1 MLRIHFT
8 SQDLARVR
16 VASAPDP
23 LWEIACSLHRL
34 QTSQG
39 RWAYADWYR
48 ETRATLAGTPLGT
61 AVRRLLVP
69 VLPRARYLPDF
80 LTPHEAADGL
90 DRGLAAIVDT
100 PPDRVAHEIRML
112 DRFTGAP
119 QWAPRLVEREARE
132 DLAGLLRAYHEAV
145 IAPHERR
152 MYATVAAERALRGRE
167 ALATG
172 LDGLLAG
179 LSPAIRWHP
188 PVLHVDYVEDRDLY
202 LGGRGLRLIPS
213 YFCWQSPISLAD
225 DALGPLLVYP
235 VQRDRRA
242 DPGRPPDASLA
253 ALLGRTR
260 AAALRCLVLGA
271 TTSELARFLGVSVP
285 TATHHTTVLRDAGLV
300 VSHRHQNSVLHT
312 LTPLGAELS
321 RSSSSHPPQTE
332 PDPRDATPAPP
343 AAQASDVSPER
354 CPPPLGT
361 GL

>member
-8 SQDLARVR
+8 PRDLARVR

-34 QTSQG
+34 QTSRG

-48 ETRATLAGTPLGT
+48 ETRTTLAGTRLGT

-100 PPDRVAHEIRML
+100 PPDRVAHEIGLL
-112 DRFTGAP
+112 DRSSGAP
-119 QWAPRLVEREARE
+119 DWASRLPEREARE

-145 IAPHERR
+145 VAPYENRIL
-152 MYATVAAERALRGRE
+152 ATVAAERALRGRD
-167 ALATG
+167 ALAAG
-172 LDGLLAG
+172 VDGLLTG

-188 PVLHVDYVEDRDLY
+188 PVLHVDYVEDRDLH
-202 LGGRGLRLIPS
+202 LAGRGLRLVPS
-213 YFCWQSPISLAD
+213 YFCWQSPVSMAD
-225 DALGPLLVYP
+225 DTLQPLLVYP
-235 VQRDRRA
+235 VHGVRR
-242 DPGRPPDASLA
+242 PVPERPPDASLA

-260 AAALRCLVLGA
+260 AAALRSLALGA

-300 VSHRHQNSVLHT
+300 HSHRHHNTVLHT
-312 LTPLGAELS
+312 LTPLGAALLRPAS
-321 RSSSSHPPQTE
+321 R
-332 PDPRDATPAPP
+332 PAPP
-343 AAQASDVSPER
+343 EP
-354 CPPPLGT
+354 
-361 GL
+361 